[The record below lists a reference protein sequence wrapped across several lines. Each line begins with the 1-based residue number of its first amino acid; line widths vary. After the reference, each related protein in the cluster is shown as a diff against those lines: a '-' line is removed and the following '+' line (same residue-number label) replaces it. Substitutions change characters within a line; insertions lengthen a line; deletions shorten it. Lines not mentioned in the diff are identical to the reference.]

1 MYAGSN
7 SSDPV
12 LLTIGTCNRRAGIA
26 VVAES
31 FLKHHPTGRVY
42 VCLVDRPH
50 SQMPPVNLEATT
62 FFADEM
68 ALPGGRRFLF
78 KYDAFELCCALKPF
92 AIQHVFHHYGVPR
105 MIYLD
110 SDILVTHSFWPDLEE
125 AWKSNAIILTP
136 HLLQLP
142 SVLPF
147 DVQRSLVQ
155 HGGYN
160 GGFLAVEKSH
170 RSFEFLSWWSNMLK
184 QGCTFDPMNSI
195 YVDQRWLDLAA
206 ASSGAVGILRDP
218 GMNVAYWNLHERALQ
233 RSGAGSWTVN
243 GKPLKFF
250 HFSGYDCK
258 TLTNKAI
265 CTDTNAIALAEQYN
279 QLLCGAENERFK
291 HFCYGWDFYSDGT
304 KILPPHRDLILADHP
319 DLIDIIDPFISP
331 SIEGKRRNLERLSRS
346 CLPIRISQRY
356 QEAAKDTLLLRRLH
370 QHRFLGAVWKLWA
383 RFIDPS
389 LRPHFYPDVRS

>member
-1 MYAGSN
+1 MYTAN
-7 SSDPV
+7 HPA
-12 LLTIGTCNRRAGIA
+12 LLTIGTCNRRSGIA

-31 FLKHHPTGRVY
+31 FLKHHPGGQVY

-50 SQMPPVNLEATT
+50 PQMPPLNLQATT

-92 AIQHVFHHYGVPR
+92 AVQHVLNRYSVTH
-105 MIYLD
+105 ITYLD
-110 SDILVTHSFWPDLEE
+110 SDILVTHSFWTDLEDG
-125 AWKSNAIILTP
+125 WKNKPILLTP

-142 SVLPF
+142 SALPF

-160 GGFLAVEKSH
+160 GGFLAVEKSDH
-170 RSFEFLSWWSNMLK
+170 SFDFLRWWANVLK

-206 ASSGAVGILRDP
+206 ASSGEVGILRDP

-233 RSGAGSWTVN
+233 QIATDTWTVN
-243 GKPLKFF
+243 GRPLKFF
-250 HFSGYDCK
+250 HFSGYDSK
-258 TLTNKAI
+258 HLTNKAI
-265 CTDTNAIALAEQYN
+265 CTDSNAIALAEEYN
-279 QLLCGAENERFK
+279 HLLCGAQNERFK
-291 HFCYGWDFYSDGT
+291 DFAYGLDFYSDGS
-304 KILPPHRDLILADHP
+304 KILQPHRDLILADHP

-331 SIEGKRRNLERLSRS
+331 TMAKEWSAFERLAVS

-356 QEAAKDTLLLRRLH
+356 QEAAKDTILLRRLH
-370 QHRFLGAVWKLWA
+370 GHRILGKIWKLWT
-383 RFIDPS
+383 RFVNPS
-389 LRPHFYPDVRS
+389 LRAHFSPDVHS